1 MNFVYYDLEKYLFTK
16 VNRKIMYNTKM
27 ICTYYYYDAE
37 LKKKIPQELIVS
49 DLDLDL
55 DLQVE
60 EENAYICDLIYQ
72 TDYLQIFNLTEF
84 DYKTINTEIQ
94 KIYQLD
100 GVKSN
105 SKLQEC
111 MKKAASM
118 FLSEDLELGFM
129 NLFSYDYLFA
139 THLCI
144 CDVLENGSKQEK
156 HLDLLTKLL
165 SH

>member
-1 MNFVYYDLEKYLFTK
+1 
-16 VNRKIMYNTKM
+16 MYNTKM

-37 LKKKIPQELIVS
+37 LKKKIPGEFA
-49 DLDLDL
+49 DLNL

-60 EENAYICDLIYQ
+60 EENVDICDLIYQ
-72 TDYLQIFNLTEF
+72 TDYLQIFGLVEF
-84 DYKTINTEIQ
+84 DYHAINTEIQ
-94 KIYQLD
+94 KIYQID

-105 SKLQEC
+105 TTLQEC

-144 CDVLENGSKQEK
+144 CDVLENGSIQEK
-156 HLDLLTKLL
+156 HLILLTKLL
-165 SH
+165 ND